1 MVNPAWI
8 TDKSRYIP
16 GKYREG
22 HGETMIIGQRLLV
35 AAAGLAMVASAGSAQ
50 TVGGGQAMARIS
62 AASSVGAFYSNWSAP
77 KIWFRNGT
85 ADPATTQLVS
95 LLKRAPFDGLAAGPQ
110 LAAQVEAALVQAQSG
125 RAEDVAAAERTLST
139 VWVEYVQQLK
149 RPTPGMTY
157 VYPVLQPQGSRT
169 DQILLTAGAMPS
181 LAQHLVTVSNVNPV
195 YMQLRDAAFAQA
207 QASGSMTP
215 DPRLLANLDR
225 VRSLPAGGKFIL
237 VDSGTQM
244 LTMFENGR
252 PVDSMKIVVG
262 KTDYPTPMIASV
274 MYYIV
279 YNPYWNAPDH
289 LVRKIAQNYLT
300 MGDKYLRTRGY
311 QVMKDWTAGSAVLP
325 NDAVDWKAVASGKQ
339 QIRIRQKP
347 QDDNSMGDLKFPF
360 PNKLDI
366 FLHDTPHKEYF
377 ARANRALSNGCV
389 RLEDARRF
397 GRWLLG
403 NEPTPPG
410 TDAEIQVQLPK
421 GVPIYL
427 TYTTAQVRDG
437 KIAYF
442 GDPYRLDP
450 STAIAR
456 GR

>member
-1 MVNPAWI
+1 MVVKSN
-8 TDKSRYIP
+8 KSR
-16 GKYREG
+16 
-22 HGETMIIGQRLLV
+22 TLALAV
-35 AAAGLAMVASAGSAQ
+35 STLSLATAAPVSA
-50 TVGGGQAMARIS
+50 
-62 AASSVGAFYSNWSAP
+62 
-77 KIWFRNGT
+77 
-85 ADPATTQLVS
+85 QLVS
-95 LLKRAPFDGLAAGPQ
+95 GAPAATSVSTFYTTWRASPIWFHNNAPDAAIPQLVSILKRAPFDGVATGPQ
-110 LAAQVEAALVQAQSG
+110 LAAQVEAAVAQAG
-125 RAEDVAAAERTLST
+125 GGKPEDIAAAERVLST
-139 VWVEYVQQLK
+139 AWVEYVQQLK

-157 VYPVLQPQGSRT
+157 AFPVLQPQGSRA
-169 DQILLTAGAMPS
+169 DQILLTAAAAPS
-181 LAQHLVTVSNVNPV
+181 LEQHLLAVSNVNPI
-195 YMQLRDAAFAQA
+195 YKQLRDAGLAEAQV
-207 QASGSMTP
+207 SGTMEP

-225 VRSLPAGGKFIL
+225 VRSLPAGGKFIV

-262 KTDYPTPMIASV
+262 KTEYPTPMIASV

-300 MGDKYLRTRGY
+300 MGDKYLKSRGY
-311 QVMKDWTAGSAVLP
+311 QVMADWTSGSAVLP
-325 NDAVDWKAVASGKQ
+325 SDQVDWKAVATGKQ

-360 PNKLDI
+360 PNNLDI

-377 ARANRALSNGCV
+377 AKANRNLSNGCV

-403 NEPTPPG
+403 AEPTPPG
-410 TDAEIQVQLPK
+410 TDAEIQVQLPR
-421 GVPIYL
+421 GVPVYL
-427 TYTTAQVRDG
+427 TYTTAQVKDG

-442 GDPYRLDP
+442 ADPYRLDP
-450 STAIAR
+450 ARAAAR

>member
-1 MVNPAWI
+1 M
-8 TDKSRYIP
+8 DSRL
-16 GKYREG
+16 KF
-22 HGETMIIGQRLLV
+22 V
-35 AAAGLAMVASAGSAQ
+35 AFGLAGSALVSGLPAFAQ
-50 TVGGGQAMARIS
+50 SGTVAPTTLP
-62 AASSVGAFYSNWSAP
+62 AASSVAAFYDQWQTQP
-77 KIWFRNGT
+77 IWFRGGVEN
-85 ADPATTQLVS
+85 PAVGRLINILQ
-95 LLKRAPFDGLAAGPQ
+95 RAPFDGFAEGPQ
-110 LAAQVEAALVQAQSG
+110 MAAEVQAAAAQATTGSAADRASAERLLSTAWVQYVQA
-125 RAEDVAAAERTLST
+125 
-139 VWVEYVQQLK
+139 LK

-157 VYPVLQPQGSRT
+157 VFPVLEPQGTRA
-169 DQILLTAGAMPS
+169 DQILLTAAAAPS
-181 LAQHLVTVSNVNPV
+181 LEAHLIATANVNSV
-195 YMQLRDAAFAQA
+195 YAQMRDAAWAEA
-207 QASGSMTP
+207 QASGNLTP
-215 DPRLLANLDR
+215 DPRLIANLDR
-225 VRSLPAGGKFIL
+225 VRSIPAGGKFIV
-237 VDSGTQM
+237 VDSGTQVM
-244 LTMFENGR
+244 TMYESGR

-262 KTDYPTPMIASV
+262 KTEYPTPMIASV

-289 LVRKIAQNYLT
+289 LVRKIAQNYLS
-300 MGDKYLRTRGY
+300 MGEKYLKARGY
-311 QVMKDWTAGSAVLP
+311 QVMADWSSAAAVVP
-325 NDAVDWKAVASGKQ
+325 NNQVDWKAVAAGRQ

-377 ARANRALSNGCV
+377 AKANRNLSNGCV

-403 NEPTPPG
+403 AEPQPPG
-410 TDAEIQVQLPK
+410 TDAEIQVQLPR

-442 GDPYRLDP
+442 ADPYRLDP
-450 STAIAR
+450 VSRTVKAS

>member
-1 MVNPAWI
+1 MV
-8 TDKSRYIP
+8 KSNKARILALAVS
-16 GKYREG
+16 
-22 HGETMIIGQRLLV
+22 TLSL
-35 AAAGLAMVASAGSAQ
+35 AAAAPVSAQ
-50 TVGGGQAMARIS
+50 MVGGTP
-62 AASSVGAFYSNWSAP
+62 AATSVSAFYTNWKAP
-77 KIWFRNGT
+77 PIWFRNGT
-85 ADPATTQLVS
+85 ADAAIPQLVTI
-95 LLKRAPFDGLAAGPQ
+95 LKRAPFDGLASGPQ
-110 LAAQVEAALVQAQSG
+110 LATQVEAAVAQAGSG
-125 RAEDVAAAERTLST
+125 KPEDIATAERVLST
-139 VWVEYVQQLK
+139 AWVEYVQQLK

-169 DQILLTAGAMPS
+169 DQILLTAAAAPS
-181 LAQHLVTVSNVNPV
+181 LEQHLLAVSNVNPL
-195 YMQLRDAAFAQA
+195 YRQLRDAGLAEAQA
-207 QASGSMTP
+207 GGNLTP

-225 VRSLPAGGKFIL
+225 VRSLPAGGRFIV

-244 LTMFENGR
+244 MTMFEGGR

-262 KTDYPTPMIASV
+262 KTEYPTPMIASV

-300 MGDKYLRTRGY
+300 MGDKYLKSRGY
-311 QVMKDWTAGSAVLP
+311 QVMKDWTSTAAVVEASQV
-325 NDAVDWKAVASGKQ
+325 NWKAVATGKE

-360 PNKLDI
+360 PNNLDI

-377 ARANRALSNGCV
+377 AKANRNLSNGCV

-403 NEPTPPG
+403 SEPTPPG
-410 TDAEIQVQLPK
+410 TDAEIQVQLPR

-427 TYTTAQVRDG
+427 TYTTAQVKDG

-442 GDPYRLDP
+442 ADPYRLDP
-450 STAIAR
+450 SRAAAR

>member
-1 MVNPAWI
+1 MGMM
-8 TDKSRYIP
+8 TMRSRVRTAAFGLI
-16 GKYREG
+16 
-22 HGETMIIGQRLLV
+22 
-35 AAAGLAMVASAGSAQ
+35 AAATFASVPAAAEV
-50 TVGGGQAMARIS
+50 VGGSS
-62 AASSVGAFYSNWSAP
+62 AASGVPAAAAVTAFYDSS
-77 KIWFRNGT
+77 KTSTIWFHNGA
-85 ADPATTQLVS
+85 ADPAIPQLINI
-95 LLKRAPFDGLAAGPQ
+95 LKRAPLDGFAAGPQ
-110 LAAQVEAALVQAQSG
+110 LAAQVEAAVAQASG
-125 RAEDVAAAERTLST
+125 GNPANVAAADQVLST
-139 VWVEYVQQLK
+139 AWVQYVQAIK

-157 VYPVLQPQGSRT
+157 VYPVLQPQGTRA
-169 DQILLTAGAMPS
+169 DQILLTAAAAPS
-181 LAQHLVTVSNVNPV
+181 LEQHIVNVSNVNAV
-195 YMQLRDAAFAQA
+195 YAQLRDAAYTQA
-207 QASGSMTP
+207 QVSGSSAP
-215 DPRLLANLDR
+215 DPRVIANLDR
-225 VRSLPAGGKFIL
+225 VRSLPARGKFIV

-262 KTDYPTPMIASV
+262 KTEYPTPMIASV

-300 MGDKYLRTRGY
+300 MGDKYLKSRGY
-311 QVMKDWTAGSAVLP
+311 QVMKDWTAASAIVP
-325 NDAVDWKAVASGKQ
+325 SDQVDWKAVASGKV

-360 PNKLDI
+360 PNNLDI

-377 ARANRALSNGCV
+377 ARANRNLSNGCV

-403 NEPTPPG
+403 TEPTPPG
-410 TDAEIQVQLPK
+410 NDAEIQVQLPK

-437 KIAYF
+437 KIAF
-442 GDPYRLDP
+442 FADPYRLDP
-450 STAIAR
+450 SGSAKAA